1 MSELPTKLANVL
13 ENFTLVLP
21 SARVKVSRLCRT
33 INFSKDYFHQQ
44 NHYLEPSSNTRR
56 GFTPAPQDKYKWSSQ
71 HHIMNIT
78 GNKFYDWK
86 QIKGGGGAIDLV
98 VAGIGRNVI

>member
-1 MSELPTKLANVL
+1 MIVKSWVRQKAESRGQKDFSFIRKSALSESD
-13 ENFTLVLP
+13 LVL
-21 SARVKVSRLCRT
+21 
-33 INFSKDYFHQQ
+33 
-44 NHYLEPSSNTRR
+44 
-56 GFTPAPQDKYKWSSQ
+56 GFTPAPQDRYKWSSQ

-98 VAGIGRNVI
+98 GAGIGRNVI